1 MSRGTVLRED
11 NVMTDPRQSIPR
23 RALRPVIFAANVIL
37 ALTSAACSPRM
48 CNEQIDPGALYQV
61 TVVQAYTAQSTFL
74 DPSPI
79 DPNSSCRASGPIAA
93 GTQFQ
98 LQAHGS
104 AIREGGSCLIVQS
117 DVVGSVG
124 SVAIEGP
131 PTMMFVTNILT
142 SSPYFMTAGGRVTLA
157 TGEGDL
163 ILGFRTAGGS
173 GGIYATPVPGQY
185 PSVVLDAYFYPA
197 ENNKSCSDEYVVQL
211 FKE

>member
-1 MSRGTVLRED
+1 
-11 NVMTDPRQSIPR
+11 MTDPRPSIPR
-23 RALRPVIFAANVIL
+23 RALRSVIFAAGMTF
-37 ALTSAACSPRM
+37 ALTSAGCGARM
-48 CNEQIDPGALYQV
+48 CNDQIDPGALYQV

-79 DPNSSCRASGPIAA
+79 DPNSSCGASGPIAA

-98 LQAHGS
+98 LQARGT

-124 SVAIEGP
+124 GVAIEGP

-142 SSPYFMTAGGRVTLA
+142 SSPYFLTAGGHVTLA
-157 TGEGDL
+157 SGEGDL

-173 GGIYATPVPGQY
+173 GGIYAAPAPGQY
-185 PSVVLDAYFYPA
+185 PPVVLNAYFYPA
-197 ENNKSCSDEYVVQL
+197 ANNQSCGDEYVVQL
-211 FKE
+211 VKE